1 MNFKKRS
8 VWCKLIKRLQQYGYF
23 EEKKTFM
30 PVSKSDKVQHN
41 FALSDI
47 RKFPSLEKCKL
58 RTC

>member
-1 MNFKKRS
+1 MDILKK
-8 VWCKLIKRLQQYGYF
+8 
-23 EEKKTFM
+23 KKTFM